1 MRSQLLIRPGPND
14 HRVIEDLLAPGGS
27 GIFRGVRPV
36 VDQLVVDATAVVYRP
51 GLAAVAARA
60 GIPFLVDPMT
70 PFCQVALADDDRWAA
85 LPYGSAPA
93 MSIGDLATA
102 SARDDLVTRVLSF
115 EVDHGASVV
124 IPPYFYSRSP
134 GDPWFDVSLDLLERT
149 ARHMARSDVRLPL
162 LPILCAQLHQ
172 FGSPDT
178 WAAGIDRF
186 VRIAGA
192 AAAARVGLFLSPMG
206 EADDTY
212 GNVERLFASALRV
225 RGTGISVIAW
235 GQGVYGPALVA
246 AGLDGYETGIGMRER
261 TDVAAALNRRRPRVV
276 EPPRSRRTPQTI
288 FLQPLGRSLLL
299 SVAEHLLDDLSM
311 RAKLVCDD
319 EFCCAD
325 GVQSMRR
332 SRRQHT
338 VRARARYLAELDEM
352 PMHDWRLYRITRDA
366 RETVTLTLQANQVL
380 AAAGHPQPLAHQAA
394 EALAQV
400 ADRLLEERLSLG
412 A

>member
-299 SVAEHLLDDLSM
+299 SVAEHLLDDLAVGNV
-311 RAKLVCDD
+311 RWQHLL
-319 EFCCAD
+319 
-325 GVQSMRR
+325 GVVQLR
-332 SRRQHT
+332 
-338 VRARARYLAELDEM
+338 VD
-352 PMHDWRLYRITRDA
+352 
-366 RETVTLTLQANQVL
+366 
-380 AAAGHPQPLAHQAA
+380 
-394 EALAQV
+394 
-400 ADRLLEERLSLG
+400 LEERRVQIAHEVLDVVDCLG
-412 A
+412 EFIDLLLDGGHRVPDGLPVQPVVVVARHGLGQSRWAVRIRKQVLRLGYKVSQEPHRIPPL